1 MNRILNRTAV
11 AELSASRKVAQYD
24 GQPVKV
30 TLQGAEFP
38 GRLRADQDG
47 TAVVVFDTPGIYFGE
62 DEHEI
67 ASHLYNNFTSHS
79 LERLVI
85 G

>member
-1 MNRILNRTAV
+1 MTTTLTRTAV
-11 AELSASRKVAQYD
+11 AELSASRKIAQYD

-30 TLQGAEFP
+30 ALQGAEFP
-38 GRLRADQDG
+38 GLLQADQDG

-62 DEHEI
+62 SKVEI
-67 ASHLYNNFTSHS
+67 ASHLYNNFTLHA
-79 LERLVI
+79 LDRLVI